1 MKILLV
7 GLIKY
12 LSPFSG
18 GSKANQALLE
28 WLAARGH
35 SCRVL
40 TTSFP
45 IEREQYLSELR
56 AQGIEVGA
64 TPSGLPVYSH
74 RGVEARLASS
84 LLQLGNELISYARE
98 FDPTWI
104 ITSDLHL
111 AEVALEASPA
121 RVVFVAH
128 SAATLPFGPDCVA
141 ADAVKAKLLG
151 RMAGVLTVSKYMQ
164 NYLKEW
170 GGLEATS
177 IYWPA
182 YGSPPFPLCGD
193 FARGYV
199 TLVNTVPTKG
209 LPIFLELA
217 RRLPEVDFAI
227 VPTRALTDEARAT
240 LTRPANVTILQPQED
255 INKIFA
261 QTRVLLAPS
270 LCPEALGQVVVDAM
284 ARGVPV
290 LGSDLG
296 GIPEA
301 KLGVDYVLPVRQVCY
316 PKHEL
321 KSHAEVIPEQDVGPW
336 EEALRDLL
344 SSRER
349 YERVASDSR
358 EAALRFI
365 GGLSFEHFERY
376 FESLTPAGRPSDE
389 AVPGGQSDGLQE
401 RLSQM
406 SPERRALLAL
416 RLGKRGG
423 AGGATDSLPTA
434 AVTRSKAES

>member
-56 AQGIEVGA
+56 AQGIEVGT
-64 TPSGLPVYSH
+64 TPSGLPVYRH

-84 LLQLGNELISYARE
+84 LLQLGRELINYARE

-104 ITSDLHL
+104 VTSDLHL

-121 RVVFVAH
+121 RVVFVTH
-128 SAATLPFGPDCVA
+128 SAATLPFGPDCA
-141 ADAVKAKLLG
+141 MADAAKTKLLG
-151 RMAGVLTVSKYMQ
+151 RMAGVLTVSKYMEH
-164 NYLKEW
+164 YLRQF
-170 GGLEATS
+170 GQLESTS

-182 YGSPPFPLCGD
+182 YGSPPFPLCGNFD
-193 FARGYV
+193 GGYV
-199 TLVNTVPTKG
+199 TLVNTALTKG

-217 RRLPEVDFAI
+217 RRLPDVEFAL
-227 VPTRALTDEARAT
+227 VPTRALTDEARAA
-240 LTRPANVTILQPQED
+240 LMQSPNVTILRPQED
-255 INKIFA
+255 IDKIFA
-261 QTRVLLAPS
+261 RTRVLLAPS
-270 LCPEALGQVVVDAM
+270 LCPEAFGQVVVDAM

-290 LGSDLG
+290 LGSNLG
-296 GIPEA
+296 GVPEA
-301 KLGVDYVLPVRQVCY
+301 KLGVDYVLPVSQVCY
-316 PKHEL
+316 ARHEL
-321 KSHAEVIPEQDVGPW
+321 TGYTEVIPEQDAGPW
-336 EEALRDLL
+336 EEALGDLL
-344 SSRER
+344 GSRER
-349 YERVASDSR
+349 YECLSSDSR
-358 EAALRFI
+358 AAALRFI
-365 GGLSFEHFERY
+365 GGLGFEHFERY
-376 FESLTPAGRPSDE
+376 FESLTSAGAAQDE
-389 AVPGGQSDGLQE
+389 AVPAMPSSELQE

-416 RLGKRGG
+416 RLKKQGG
-423 AGGATDSLPTA
+423 AQRPADMGVKT
-434 AVTRSKAES
+434 ES